1 MMLEK
6 QSLTSPVFS
15 QRNKICRLLWKMVY
29 LSLFRF
35 SPVFLFK
42 WRNFLL
48 RAFGARLAA
57 SSRIYPSVKIWLPAN
72 LEMAELATLGPGVNV
87 YNQGQITIGKEV
99 IVSQGS
105 HLCAS
110 THDYNDPL
118 HPLVLK
124 PIVIEDH
131 VWVCADAFVG
141 PGVTLAQGAVVGA
154 RAAIFKNSQPW
165 SVYSGNP
172 AQLIKQRENFVN
184 GKA

>member
-1 MMLEK
+1 MLRVK
-6 QSLTSPVFS
+6 SKIDSSSFSVANRLIRVFWALFYT
-15 QRNKICRLLWKMVY
+15 I
-29 LSLFRF
+29 LFRF
-35 SPVFLFK
+35 SPISIFR
-42 WRNFLL
+42 WRILIL
-48 RAFGARLAA
+48 KIFGCQVEWN
-57 SSRIYPSVKIWLPAN
+57 SRVYPSAKIWLPSN
-72 LEMAELATLGPGVNV
+72 LVVGKNSTIGPGVNV
-87 YNQGQITIGKEV
+87 YNQGLITIGQEV
-99 IVSQGS
+99 IISQGS

-141 PGVTLAQGAVVGA
+141 PGVTLAQGTVVGA

-172 AQLIKQRENFVN
+172 AQLIKQRENFKR
-184 GKA
+184 G

>member
-1 MMLEK
+1 MMPEK

-15 QRNKICRLLWKMVY
+15 LGNKINRVVWGAFY
-29 LSLFRF
+29 LCLFRY

-48 RAFGARLAA
+48 RVFGARLAA
-57 SSRIYPSVKIWLPAN
+57 SCRIYPSVKIWLPAN
-72 LEMAELATLGPGVNV
+72 LEVGELATLGPCVNV
-87 YNQGQITIGKEV
+87 YNQGLISIGREV

-124 PIVIEDH
+124 PIMIEDH
-131 VWVCADAFVG
+131 VWICADAFVG
-141 PGVTLAQGAVVGA
+141 PGVTLAEGCVIGA
-154 RAAIFKNSQPW
+154 RAAIFKNSRPW

-172 AQLIKQRENFVN
+172 AQLIKQREIFSR

>member
-1 MMLEK
+1 MKKSNLID
-6 QSLTSPVFS
+6 PVFS
-15 QRNKICRLLWKMVY
+15 FSNRLLRIIWKLVY
-29 LSLFRF
+29 YSLFLP
-35 SPVFLFK
+35 SPVPCFK
-42 WRNFLL
+42 YRAAVL
-48 RAFGARLAA
+48 RLFGANVD
-57 SSRIYPSVKIWLPAN
+57 SRARVYPSVNIWLPAN
-72 LEMAELATLGPGVNV
+72 LKMAELATLGPSVNV
-87 YNQGQITIGKEV
+87 YNQGLITIGREV
-99 IVSQGS
+99 IISQGS

-118 HPLVLK
+118 HPLILK

-141 PGVTLAQGAVVGA
+141 PGVTLAEGCVIGA

>member
-1 MMLEK
+1 MKKSNLIA
-6 QSLTSPVFS
+6 PVFS
-15 QRNKICRLLWKMVY
+15 LSNRLLRVMWKFVY
-29 LSLFRF
+29 YFLFLP
-35 SPVFLFK
+35 SPVPCFK
-42 WRNFLL
+42 YRAAIL
-48 RAFGARLAA
+48 RFFGADVDRRA
-57 SSRIYPSVKIWLPAN
+57 RVYPSVEIWLPSN
-72 LEMAELATLGPGVNV
+72 LKMAELATLGPGVSV
-87 YNQGQITIGKEV
+87 YNQGLITLGREV
-99 IVSQGS
+99 IISQGS

-141 PGVTLAQGAVVGA
+141 PGVTLAEGCVIGA
-154 RAAIFKNSQPW
+154 RAAIFKNTQPW

-172 AQLIKQRENFVN
+172 AQLIKQRENFVH